1 MEALAEAGYDVFAL
15 DMTGHGRSALPLQA
29 NPSNLSPEDI
39 ASLPPGVT
47 EHAGEPT
54 YPFFLANSDTAT
66 ADIDAVIDFIRAL
79 RGVEQIKLI
88 GWSGGGIRTGTY
100 ALRHPEK
107 IGRMVIWASSNYLPD
122 GPDEAPAEMPVPG
135 YPTTFQS
142 REFGEN
148 MRWRANIKCEGQ
160 IEDEAI
166 FDTVWRE
173 GAEAD
178 PIGASWGGLRG
189 PTRTYWGWTRK
200 GAARFTHPVLV
211 MVGEYDR
218 LLSSNIGLYAD
229 IGTPHKAF
237 LKIACASHF
246 MMWERARHIQRRA
259 VLEWLNEGTLKGHTT
274 GMFHADELGKI
285 SRRE

>member
-1 MEALAEAGYDVFAL
+1 MQALAEAGYDVFAL

-29 NPSNLSPEDI
+29 NPANLSPEDS
-39 ASLPPGVT
+39 ASLVPGVT
-47 EHAGEPT
+47 EQAGEPT
-54 YPFFLANSDTAT
+54 YPFRLANSDTET
-66 ADIDAVIDFIRAL
+66 ADMDAVVDFIREL
-79 RGVEQIKLI
+79 RGVERIKLI

-100 ALRHPEK
+100 ALRHPDK
-107 IGRMVIWASSNYLPD
+107 IDRLVIWASSNYQPD
-122 GPDEAPAEMPVPG
+122 GPDEAPPEMPVPG

-142 REFGEN
+142 YVYGEN
-148 MRWRANIKCEGQ
+148 ERWRANIKCDGQ

-166 FDTVWRE
+166 FDAVRQA

-178 PIGASWGGLRG
+178 PIGHGWGGLRA

-211 MVGEYDR
+211 TVGEYDS
-218 LLSSNIGLYAD
+218 LLASNIGLYGD

-237 LKIACASHF
+237 LRIACASHF

-259 VLEWLNEGTLKGHTT
+259 VLEWLNDGTLEGHTT
-274 GMFHADELGKI
+274 GMFHADEQGNI
-285 SRRE
+285 SPLE